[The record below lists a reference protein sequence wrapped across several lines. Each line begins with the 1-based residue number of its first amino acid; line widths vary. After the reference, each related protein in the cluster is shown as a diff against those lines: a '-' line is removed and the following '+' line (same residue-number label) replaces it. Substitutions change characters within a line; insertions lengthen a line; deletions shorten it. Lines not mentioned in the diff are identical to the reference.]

1 VKDMEKLYYIDQY
14 LKEFEAKIID
24 VKKIDDKFHIAL
36 DKTAFFP
43 GGGGQ
48 CCDIGE
54 LNGINVLDVYEENR
68 EIYHVVSQDIS
79 DSTIVKGKIDW
90 DRREDGMHQ
99 HLAQHV
105 LSGCFFKLFNSNTL
119 SIHLGKDIS
128 TVDIIGNL
136 TEEKI
141 RKAEKMAND
150 IIRENILVDS
160 LVPNE
165 KELEN
170 MNLRR
175 DLPNTEEEIRVVKIG
190 DLDINACCGVHS
202 KKTLDL
208 KLIKIK
214 KYEKNKNN
222 TRIEFLAGERAVK
235 DSLYKDKML
244 KDICNYLSSNEEE
257 ALNSIKNLKSNI
269 DALSNEKR
277 KLEEELI
284 NYEIENI
291 LSNSSKENDLT
302 IITKI
307 FNERS
312 IDYIRKLANKIGDRS
327 NIICLFATINNNNKT
342 NILFSCSKDLE
353 QVNMGKLLKESIKEI
368 NGKGGGSK
376 ILAQGSGE
384 NIEIEKYLNNIKN
397 KIKEN

>member
-1 VKDMEKLYYIDQY
+1 MDKLYYIDQY
-14 LKEFEAKIID
+14 LKEFEAKIIY

-105 LSGCFFKLFNSNTL
+105 LSGCFFKLFNCNTV

-141 RKAEKMAND
+141 RKAEKMANY
-150 IIRENILVDS
+150 IIRENILVES
-160 LVPNE
+160 FVPTE

-190 DLDINACCGVHS
+190 DLDINACCGVHP
-202 KKTLDL
+202 KRTLDL

-222 TRIEFLAGERAVK
+222 TRIEFLSGERAVK

-327 NIICLFATINNNNKT
+327 NIICLFATINNNNNKT

>member
-1 VKDMEKLYYIDQY
+1 MEKLYYINQY

-24 VKKIDDKFHIAL
+24 IKRIDDKFHISL

-48 CCDIGE
+48 SCDLGE
-54 LNGINVLDVYEENR
+54 LNGRNVLDVYEEKG
-68 EIYHVVSQDIS
+68 EIYHVVSHDIS
-79 DSTIVKGKIDW
+79 DSIIVKGKIDW

-105 LSGCFFKLFNSNTL
+105 LSGCFFKLFNSNTI
-119 SIHLGKDIS
+119 SIHLGKDVS
-128 TVDIIGNL
+128 TVDIIGHL
-136 TEEKI
+136 TEEQV

-150 IIRENILVDS
+150 IIRENILVES
-160 LVPNE
+160 FVPTE

-190 DLDINACCGVHS
+190 ELDINACCGVHP

-235 DSLYKDKML
+235 DSLYKDKVI

-269 DALSNEKR
+269 EDLNNEKR

-284 NYEIENI
+284 NYEIDSI
-291 LSNSSKENDLT
+291 ISGLDKENDL
-302 IITKI
+302 IIIDKI
-307 FNERS
+307 FEEKS
-312 IDYIRKLANKIGDRS
+312 IDYIRKLANKLVDRS
-327 NIICLFATINNNNKT
+327 NIICLFATINNNKS
-342 NILFSCSKDLE
+342 NILFACSKE
-353 QVNMGKLLKESIKEI
+353 VKEMNMGQLLKESIKEI

-384 NIEIEKYLNNIKN
+384 NIGIEKYINSIKN
-397 KIKEN
+397 KINENIG

>member
-1 VKDMEKLYYIDQY
+1 MEKLYYIDQY
-14 LKEFEAKIID
+14 LKEFEAKIIY

-128 TVDIIGNL
+128 TVDIIGHL
-136 TEEKI
+136 TEEQV
-141 RKAEKMAND
+141 RRTEKMAND
-150 IIRENILVDS
+150 IIRENILVES

-190 DLDINACCGVHS
+190 DLDINACCGVHP
-202 KKTLDL
+202 KRTLDL

-222 TRIEFLAGERAVK
+222 TRIEFLSGERAVK

-327 NIICLFATINNNNKT
+327 NIICLFATINNNKT

>member
-1 VKDMEKLYYIDQY
+1 MEKLYYIDQY

-160 LVPNE
+160 FVPTE

-291 LSNSSKENDLT
+291 LSNSSKENDFT
-302 IITKI
+302 TITKI

-312 IDYIRKLANKIGDRS
+312 IDYIRKLANKIADRS
-327 NIICLFATINNNNKT
+327 NIICLFATINNNKA

-384 NIEIEKYLNNIKN
+384 NIEVEKYLNNIKN

>member
-1 VKDMEKLYYIDQY
+1 MEKLYYIDQY
-14 LKEFEAKIID
+14 LKEFEAKIIY

-54 LNGINVLDVYEENR
+54 LNGIKVLDVYEENR

-105 LSGCFFKLFNSNTL
+105 LSGCFFKLFNCNTV
-119 SIHLGKDIS
+119 SIHLGKDI
-128 TVDIIGNL
+128 
-136 TEEKI
+136 
-141 RKAEKMAND
+141 
-150 IIRENILVDS
+150 IRENISVES
-160 LVPNE
+160 FVPTE

-190 DLDINACCGVHS
+190 DLDINACCGVHP
-202 KKTLDL
+202 KRTLDL

-222 TRIEFLAGERAVK
+222 TRIEFLSGERAVK

-327 NIICLFATINNNNKT
+327 NIICLFATINNNNNKT

>member
-1 VKDMEKLYYIDQY
+1 MEKLYYIDQY
-14 LKEFEAKIID
+14 LIEFEAEIID
-24 VKKIDDKFHIAL
+24 VKKIDDKFHVAL

-48 CCDIGE
+48 SCDLGE
-54 LNGINVLDVYEENR
+54 LNGINVLDVYEENGK
-68 EIYHVVSQDIS
+68 IYHVVSHDIS
-79 DSTIVKGKIDW
+79 DSISVKCKIDW

-105 LSGCFFKLFNSNTL
+105 LSGCFFKLFNSNTV

-128 TVDIIGNL
+128 TVDIIGHL
-136 TEEKI
+136 TENQV
-141 RKAEKMAND
+141 RKAEKVAND
-150 IIRENILVDS
+150 IIRESILVES
-160 LVPNE
+160 FVPSE
-165 KELEN
+165 EELEN

-190 DLDINACCGVHS
+190 DLDINACCGVHP
-202 KKTLDL
+202 KRTLDL

-214 KYEKNKNN
+214 RYEKNKNN
-222 TRIEFLAGERAVK
+222 TRIEFLAGERAIK
-235 DSLYKDKML
+235 DSLYKDKVL

-257 ALNSIKNLKSNI
+257 ALNSIKNLKNSI
-269 DALSNEKR
+269 DDLNNEKR
-277 KLEEELI
+277 KLEEDLI

-291 LSNSSKENDLT
+291 ISISSKENSL
-302 IITKI
+302 IIINKI

-312 IDYIRKLANKIGDRS
+312 IDYIRKLANRLINRG
-327 NIICLFATINNNNKT
+327 NIICLFATINNNKSNV
-342 NILFSCSKDLE
+342 LFSCSKDLE
-353 QVNMGKLLKESIKEI
+353 VTHMGQLLKESIKDI

-384 NIEIEKYLNNIKN
+384 SIDIEKYLNDIKN
-397 KIKEN
+397 KITENVI

>member
-1 VKDMEKLYYIDQY
+1 MEKLYYIDQY

-160 LVPNE
+160 FVPTE

-291 LSNSSKENDLT
+291 LSNSSKGNDFT
-302 IITKI
+302 TITKI

-312 IDYIRKLANKIGDRS
+312 IDYIRKLANKIADRS
-327 NIICLFATINNNNKT
+327 NIICYYK
-342 NILFSCSKDLE
+342 
-353 QVNMGKLLKESIKEI
+353 
-368 NGKGGGSK
+368 
-376 ILAQGSGE
+376 
-384 NIEIEKYLNNIKN
+384 
-397 KIKEN
+397 

>member
-1 VKDMEKLYYIDQY
+1 MEKLYYINQY

-24 VKKIDDKFHIAL
+24 IKRIDDKFHISL

-48 CCDIGE
+48 SCDLGE
-54 LNGINVLDVYEENR
+54 LNGRNVLDVYEEKG
-68 EIYHVVSQDIS
+68 EIYHVVSHDIS
-79 DSTIVKGKIDW
+79 DSIIVKGKIDW

-105 LSGCFFKLFNSNTL
+105 LSGCFFKLFNSNTI
-119 SIHLGKDIS
+119 SIHLGKDVS
-128 TVDIIGNL
+128 TVDIIGHL
-136 TEEKI
+136 TEEQV

-150 IIRENILVDS
+150 IIRENILVES
-160 LVPNE
+160 FVPTE

-190 DLDINACCGVHS
+190 ELDINACCGVHP

-235 DSLYKDKML
+235 DSLYKDKVI

-269 DALSNEKR
+269 EDLNNEKR

-284 NYEIENI
+284 NYEIDSI
-291 LSNSSKENDLT
+291 ISGLDKENDL
-302 IITKI
+302 IIIDKI
-307 FNERS
+307 FEEKS
-312 IDYIRKLANKIGDRS
+312 IDYIRKLANKLVDRS
-327 NIICLFATINNNNKT
+327 NIICLFATTNNNKS
-342 NILFSCSKDLE
+342 NILFACSKE
-353 QVNMGKLLKESIKEI
+353 VKEMNIGQLLKESIKEI

-384 NIEIEKYLNNIKN
+384 NIGLKKYINSIKN
-397 KIKEN
+397 KINENIG